1 MPPTI
6 CPNIQQVNSTSYA
19 DVVGLALGLSRLPNE
34 STVAYTDRLYQATTL
49 TRDHSFQGTVNE
61 IALQLGLKVVPGIT
75 VSSTDINATISSNIS
90 GVTLVSGNTTIN
102 IPLVTIDPD
111 DVWSWRLLS
120 NITADINTHSPL
132 FTATLLTSDGPA
144 LQLVQQGN
152 VSNVVAE
159 QVTGGR
165 MILDNPG
172 VIVGTELFNNPVP
185 TYTITSGVL
194 AFTSAPPVGTTITY
208 SYRVLPYDL
217 VCSQVGVFGLLSPGV
232 STVAITPDSAM
243 VYQLREAVQEVMLND
258 RSYWA
263 V

>member
-1 MPPTI
+1 
-6 CPNIQQVNSTSYA
+6 
-19 DVVGLALGLSRLPNE
+19 
-34 STVAYTDRLYQATTL
+34 
-49 TRDHSFQGTVNE
+49 VNE

-172 VIVGTELFNNPVP
+172 VIVGHR
-185 TYTITSGVL
+185 TIQQSRSHIHHH
-194 AFTSAPPVGTTITY
+194 FRSAGFY
-208 SYRVLPYDL
+208 FRAARWDDHYL
-217 VCSQVGVFGLLSPGV
+217 
-232 STVAITPDSAM
+232 
-243 VYQLREAVQEVMLND
+243 
-258 RSYWA
+258 
-263 V
+263 